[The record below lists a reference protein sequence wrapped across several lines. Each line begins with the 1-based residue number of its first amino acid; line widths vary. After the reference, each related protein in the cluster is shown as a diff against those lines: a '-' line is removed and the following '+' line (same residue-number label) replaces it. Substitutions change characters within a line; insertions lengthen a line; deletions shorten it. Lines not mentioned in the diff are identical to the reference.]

1 MNVLVTGGTGFI
13 GRRLMPQLIERFGA
27 PAITCLVH
35 SSGKPQEDEAAASYA
50 TQGVNIIHGDL
61 THSPVADVPCP
72 PVQLVFHLGA
82 NIDTDTP
89 ESEHRVNDL
98 GTRNL
103 LGWLGTSLS
112 GCRILYTSSIAVH
125 DRNGPAAGPLTENS
139 PFTPRTAYG
148 ATKLRGEEIIR
159 ETAAHSGFSWT
170 IVRLPT
176 VYGPGQKAGG
186 MFDLLIEGVRTGG
199 LISRIDWPGR
209 SSIIFVDDV
218 GRILIDLSRRPAA
231 ANQIYCVSSGED
243 VTLSDIAREVSA
255 ILGRPIE
262 TFRIPVF
269 GWSVARWLAWNPIVR
284 SAVPRR
290 AHVTYWRLTLV
301 VDDGFWFDARKFL
314 AQNPISLVK
323 LSDGLRSVLQE
334 ERPGAP
340 QTRSA
345 NELGERTD
353 LHSIERAVAQDPG
366 LPRAAIERGDP
377 VRAADDVP

>member
-1 MNVLVTGGTGFI
+1 VTGGTGFI

-27 PAITCLVH
+27 QAVTCLVH

-50 TQGVNIIHGDL
+50 GQGVNIIPGDL

-72 PVQLVFHLGA
+72 RVELVFHLGA

-103 LGWLGTSLS
+103 LDWLGASLS

-125 DRNGPAAGPLTENS
+125 DRNGPSAGPLTEDS

-148 ATKLRGEEIIR
+148 ATKLRGEQIIR
-159 ETAAHSGFSWT
+159 DAAAREGFSWT

-199 LISRIDWPGR
+199 LISRIDWPGK
-209 SSIIFVDDV
+209 SSIIFVEDV
-218 GRILIDLSRRPAA
+218 GRILIDLSLRPAA
-231 ANQIYCVSSGED
+231 ANQIYCISSGED
-243 VTLSDIAREVSA
+243 VTLADIARQASA
-255 ILGRPIE
+255 ILGRPLAPV
-262 TFRIPVF
+262 RIPAV
-269 GWSVARWLAWNPIVR
+269 GWSLARGLAWNPIVR
-284 SAVPRR
+284 SLVPRR

-301 VDDGFWFDARKFL
+301 LDDGFWFDARKFL
-314 AQNPISLVK
+314 AQNPIPLVK
-323 LSDGLRSVLQE
+323 LPEGLRRVLQRE
-334 ERPGAP
+334 EPGADRA
-340 QTRSA
+340 TLA
-345 NELGERTD
+345 NELGERAD
-353 LHSIERAVAQDPG
+353 LHSVERAVAQDPG
-366 LPRAAIERGDP
+366 LPRGAIERGDP

>member
-35 SSGKPQEDEAAASYA
+35 SSGKPLESEAAASYA
-50 TQGVNIIHGDL
+50 SKGVNIIHGDL

-72 PVQLVFHLGA
+72 HVQLVFHLGA

-103 LGWLGTSLS
+103 IDWLGASLS

-125 DRNGPAAGPLTENS
+125 DRNGPAKGPLREDS

-148 ATKLRGEEIIR
+148 ATKLRGEQIIR
-159 ETAAHSGFSWT
+159 EAAAHKGLSWT

-199 LISRIDWPGR
+199 LISRIDWPGK
-209 SSIIFVDDV
+209 SSVIFVDDV
-218 GRILIDLSRRPAA
+218 GRILIDLSTRPAA

-243 VTLSDIAREVSA
+243 VTLADIAREVSA

-262 TFRIPVF
+262 AVRIPAF
-269 GWSVARWLAWNPIVR
+269 GWSLARWLAWNPIVR
-284 SAVPRR
+284 WLVPRR

-314 AQNPISLVK
+314 AQNAIPLVK
-323 LSDGLRSVLQE
+323 LPEGLRRVLQRE
-334 ERPGAP
+334 APGSDRARLA
-340 QTRSA
+340 TRI
-345 NELGERTD
+345 G
-353 LHSIERAVAQDPG
+353 
-366 LPRAAIERGDP
+366 
-377 VRAADDVP
+377 